1 MSELEI
7 EDGNVLVLRGVSP
20 AMVEVVRACF
30 TALAPPGNGDGDNN
44 DDEDAEPKS
53 AAIVCN

>member
-1 MSELEI
+1 MRDRDEES
-7 EDGNVLVLRGVSP
+7 DVLHVPES
-20 AMVEVVRACF
+20 MVEMVKACF
-30 TALAPPGNGDGDNN
+30 AVLAPPGDGDGDNN